1 MRRALLLL
9 LAPVL
14 LTAAPPLTIE
24 WEATPTAFAGK
35 KARVKFENGGGIIGV
50 WLGVTPTAFTIDV
63 DYAWGKNPL
72 KRGVHTI
79 DRTAIVELRMQ
90 ERQVGGRVTGTIV
103 GFLTGHV
110 LGYGVG
116 SAAGAGAIVLAVTIA
131 GHALGAV
138 SDMQGRKVLIIAPA
152 NPPELPLAQEG
163 VPESQALP
171 EPMTPGANEGEQ
183 EL

>member
-1 MRRALLLL
+1 MLLH
-9 LAPVL
+9 
-14 LTAAPPLTIE
+14 AAPPLTIE

-50 WLGVTPTAFTIDV
+50 WLGVTPTAFTMDV

-90 ERQVGGRVTGTIV
+90 ERQVGGRVIYTIA
-103 GFLTGHV
+103 GFFTGHV
-110 LGYGVG
+110 LGYGAG
-116 SAAGAGAIVLAVTIA
+116 SAAGYGAIVLAVTIA

-138 SDMQGRKVLIIAPA
+138 ADKQSRRVLIIEPA
-152 NPPELPLAQEG
+152 SPEEPPLAREE
-163 VPESQALP
+163 VSESQALP
-171 EPMTPGANEGEQ
+171 EALAPEGGWRDES
-183 EL
+183 